1 MIVYLMSA
9 VGYALMRLAT
19 TVLLVAAAMMTFASG
34 VEELTDEPTYTT
46 LSDEGDVLTTEPEED
61 GQWEIATS
69 GMIFTTAAAAALDE
83 EQSIMTVDSDTTAAT
98 ADHSD
103 GVDTAT
109 PPAPATPLQLHGG
122 MKSTGALVNSSTS
135 STVDLNGTVLHPSPS
150 NGGHRRVHVLR
161 LSASGATV
169 AALCVTALAC
179 IWTS

>member
-83 EQSIMTVDSDTTAAT
+83 EQSIMTADPDTTAAA
-98 ADHSD
+98 ADRSD

-109 PPAPATPLQLHGG
+109 PPAPA
-122 MKSTGALVNSSTS
+122 
-135 STVDLNGTVLHPSPS
+135 
-150 NGGHRRVHVLR
+150 
-161 LSASGATV
+161 
-169 AALCVTALAC
+169 
-179 IWTS
+179 